1 MDAAPL
7 PIREARLGELGHR
20 CDIEV
25 LADDAFASIGLH
37 FVLDSPLPD
46 TDSLVEPLRR
56 GRLLVA
62 AGSDDRAVGFVRIDL
77 LDGVPHVE
85 QVAVHPDHA
94 GRGIG
99 AALIRA
105 AEAWALARGADRL
118 TLTTFRDVPWNGPY
132 YERLGWL
139 VLPDDEAGPELAAA
153 RRRERQLGLD
163 QAPRQ
168 CMVRFVDGR

>member
-7 PIREARLGELGHR
+7 PIRRARLDELAQL

-25 LADDAFASIGLH
+25 LADTAFASVGLH
-37 FVLDSPLPD
+37 FVLDSPLPEPA
-46 TDSLVEPLRR
+46 SLVEPQRH

-62 AGSDDRAVGFVRIDL
+62 TDSDDRAVGFVRIDL
-77 LDGVPHVE
+77 LDGIPHVG
-85 QVAVHPDHA
+85 QVAVNPEHA
-94 GRGIG
+94 GQGTG
-99 AALIRA
+99 AALVQA